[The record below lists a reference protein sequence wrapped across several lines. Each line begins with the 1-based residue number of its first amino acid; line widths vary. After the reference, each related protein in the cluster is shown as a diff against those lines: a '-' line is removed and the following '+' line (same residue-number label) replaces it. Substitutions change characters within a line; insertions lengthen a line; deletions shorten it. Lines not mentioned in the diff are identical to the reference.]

1 MGLARRSTNP
11 VLPLRTWR
19 IPHTRSWR
27 MSIFLGWVR
36 EKRQKV
42 LFRARSRV
50 TREKRRHVGKK
61 DREMKRERERKKER
75 EKEQN
80 IERKRNEKFMKVE
93 MRWIKIEKER
103 EVWWKK
109 WRQKPVDGGTETSN
123 RTITSAKGRKTT
135 MRRGKKLLEARQRGR
150 ARSCVVARERQTGE
164 RSYECEGDGN
174 KRKTE
179 QG

>member
-1 MGLARRSTNP
+1 
-11 VLPLRTWR
+11 
-19 IPHTRSWR
+19 

-93 MRWIKIEKER
+93 MR
-103 EVWWKK
+103 
-109 WRQKPVDGGTETSN
+109 
-123 RTITSAKGRKTT
+123 
-135 MRRGKKLLEARQRGR
+135 
-150 ARSCVVARERQTGE
+150 
-164 RSYECEGDGN
+164 
-174 KRKTE
+174 
-179 QG
+179 